1 MIFAIKSN
9 GWSSIYLDVSRT
21 CSLTPL
27 MSQSNGIRSE
37 GVVAARI
44 SALQPLG
51 PSSPSGGATPRSAP
65 ALAAGVRRLRRC
77 HGCLG
82 LGGAAGASTIL
93 VLASGIRRLWVW
105 AARSVSVSVSVS
117 VHLELFI
124 FLIYCPHGIDYH
136 PYFDEAI

>member
-82 LGGAAGASTIL
+82 LGTIWG
-93 VLASGIRRLWVW
+93 LASGIRRLGHVG

>member
-1 MIFAIKSN
+1 M
-9 GWSSIYLDVSRT
+9 D
-21 CSLTPL
+21 
-27 MSQSNGIRSE
+27 IRSE
-37 GVVAARI
+37 GLAAARI
-44 SALQPLG
+44 SARESRG
-51 PSSPSGGATPRSAP
+51 PSGPSGGAAPRPAP
-65 ALAAGVRRLRRC
+65 ALARLAGVWRLRRC
-77 HGCLG
+77 HGRLG

>member
-44 SALQPLG
+44 SALQSRGPRG
-51 PSSPSGGATPRSAP
+51 PSGPSGGAAPRPAP
-65 ALAAGVRRLRRC
+65 ALAGLAGVRRLGRC

-105 AARSVSVSVSVS
+105 AARSVSV
-117 VHLELFI
+117 HLELFI
-124 FLIYCPHGIDYH
+124 FLIYCPHEIEYH
-136 PYFDEAI
+136 PYFDEAV

>member
-65 ALAAGVRRLRRC
+65 ALAAGVRRLGRC

-82 LGGAAGASTIL
+82 LGTIWG
-93 VLASGIRRLWVW
+93 LASGIRRLGHVG

-124 FLIYCPHGIDYH
+124 FLIYCPHGIAYH

>member
-27 MSQSNGIRSE
+27 MSQPDGIRSE
-37 GVVAARI
+37 GLAAALI
-44 SALQPLG
+44 SARESRG
-51 PSSPSGGATPRSAP
+51 PSGPSGGAAPRPAP
-65 ALAAGVRRLRRC
+65 ALAGLAGVRRLRRC

-105 AARSVSVSVSVS
+105 AARSVSVT

-124 FLIYCPHGIDYH
+124 FLIYCPHGIAYH